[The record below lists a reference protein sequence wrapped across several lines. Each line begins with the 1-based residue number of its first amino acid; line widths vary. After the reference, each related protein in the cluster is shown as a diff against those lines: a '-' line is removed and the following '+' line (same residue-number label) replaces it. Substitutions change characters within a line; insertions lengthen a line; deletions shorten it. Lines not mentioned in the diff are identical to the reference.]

1 MQMDQNGLLSFSQN
15 DRLVLTKGHI
25 SFRIPSSTGI
35 DLKVGSL
42 SVTPSRTHHAAK
54 AVTSAPSQAG
64 ETIGS
69 ISIHANG
76 QVTVKSIQGNLT
88 ILNQNHLILA
98 ALSSKES
105 VTVPSIH
112 SDPIQV
118 AQIDDEVTQ
127 EKAPKEG
134 WSMWTWG
141 GIGAGVVAVVVIALA
156 AGGGGGGGG
165 DHEAPVCP

>member
-1 MQMDQNGLLSFSQN
+1 M
-15 DRLVLTKGHI
+15 
-25 SFRIPSSTGI
+25 
-35 DLKVGSL
+35 
-42 SVTPSRTHHAAK
+42 TPSRTHYAARDG
-54 AVTSAPSQAG
+54 TSAPSQAG

-88 ILNQNHLILA
+88 ILNQDHLVLA

-112 SDPIQV
+112 SDTIQI
-118 AQIDDEVTQ
+118 AQVDDEATQ
-127 EKAPKEG
+127 EEKAPKKVLG
-134 WSMWTWG
+134 LGTWAWV

-165 DHEAPVCP
+165 GDDETPVCP

>member
-15 DRLVLTKGHI
+15 DRLVLTKGYI
-25 SFRIPSSTGI
+25 SFRIPSSAGI
-35 DLKVGSL
+35 DLKVGNL
-42 SVTPSRTHHAAK
+42 SVIPSRTHHAAK
-54 AVTSAPSQAG
+54 AVTSAPSHAG

-88 ILNQNHLILA
+88 ILNQDHLVLT

-105 VTVPSIH
+105 VSVPSIH
-112 SDPIQV
+112 SDTIRV
-118 AQIDDEVTQ
+118 AQVDDEATQ
-127 EKAPKEG
+127 EKAPKKG
-134 WSMWTWG
+134 LGTWG
-141 GIGAGVVAVVVIALA
+141 WIGIGAGVVAVVVIAVA